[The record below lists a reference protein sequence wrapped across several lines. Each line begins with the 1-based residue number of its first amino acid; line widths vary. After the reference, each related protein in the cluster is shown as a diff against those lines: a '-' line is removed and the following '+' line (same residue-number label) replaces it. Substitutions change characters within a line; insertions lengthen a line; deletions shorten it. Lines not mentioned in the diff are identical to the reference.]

1 MQLAVNVQLPKNQ
14 GGIQG
19 ECIYIDTEG
28 SFQSSRIVSMARK
41 NDVESILKGIHLFRV
56 LDHTELLA
64 LIKQL
69 PIILKEYTKVKLI
82 IIDSIAYHFRLNVL
96 DSRARI
102 AILDYIAQSLLEL
115 AKRNDLAVNRI
126 LMLISIY

>member
-1 MQLAVNVQLPKNQ
+1 MQLAVNVQLPKSQ
-14 GGIQG
+14 GGVEG

-28 SFQSSRIVSMARK
+28 SFQSSRIVQMARK
-41 NDVESILKGIHLFRV
+41 YNVGSILKGIHLFRV

-69 PIILKEYTKVKLI
+69 PTILKEYTKIKLI

-96 DSRARI
+96 DSGARI
-102 AILDYIAQSLLEL
+102 AILDYIAQLLLEL
-115 AKRNDLAVNRI
+115 AKRNDLAVSEV
-126 LMLISIY
+126 L